1 MEKKSPT
8 VLIPTIRQASRRDR
22 GLIQSTSHEA
32 ISPTASANNTALA
45 AGMPQTAHTTAL
57 ATMSPA
63 SATRYLKAN
72 ETG

>member
-1 MEKKSPT
+1 MGRKPPT
-8 VLIPTIRQASRRDR
+8 VLIPTIRQASRRSR
-22 GLIQSTSHEA
+22 GGIQSTSQEA
-32 ISPTASANNTALA
+32 ISPTASANKTALA

-57 ATMSPA
+57 ATTSPA